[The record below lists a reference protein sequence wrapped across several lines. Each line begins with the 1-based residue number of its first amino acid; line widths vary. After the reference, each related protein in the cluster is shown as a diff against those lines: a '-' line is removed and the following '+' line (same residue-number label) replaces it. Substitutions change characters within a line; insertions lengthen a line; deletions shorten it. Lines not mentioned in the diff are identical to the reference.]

1 MTTQRQREDEATIRG
16 MIANWSRAVER
27 HDSAAAV
34 AAYTPDTVLYDLVPP
49 GKTVGAQAIK
59 AVWDACFPY
68 FPKSIR
74 SEHKDLVVE
83 VDGDVA
89 FVHGL
94 HHFVPE
100 PADHPSGSTWM
111 RVTACYKRI
120 DGQWR
125 VAHEHVSIPFDP
137 MTNKAA
143 FIGPDGATTD
153 MRSAPSATTVHR
165 VTPHL
170 VCRGAAEALDFY
182 ARALGAREI
191 LRMPTPDGRLM
202 HASIEVNDSTVM
214 LCDEFPEMGNKAP
227 TTLHGT
233 PVTIHLPVNDVD
245 ASIARAEAA
254 GARVVMPAAD
264 MFWGDRYGLIEDPF
278 GHRWSF
284 GTPKRSLTPD
294 ELAEAAQAAMAN
306 PGACPPD
313 A

>member
-1 MTTQRQREDEATIRG
+1 
-16 MIANWSRAVER
+16 
-27 HDSAAAV
+27 
-34 AAYTPDTVLYDLVPP
+34 
-49 GKTVGAQAIK
+49 
-59 AVWDACFPY
+59 
-68 FPKSIR
+68 
-74 SEHKDLVVE
+74 
-83 VDGDVA
+83 
-89 FVHGL
+89 
-94 HHFVPE
+94 
-100 PADHPSGSTWM
+100 
-111 RVTACYKRI
+111 
-120 DGQWR
+120 
-125 VAHEHVSIPFDP
+125 
-137 MTNKAA
+137 
-143 FIGPDGATTD
+143 